1 MTEVYYGDLS
11 RISAEDL
18 DHIDEVSRKHIVPL
32 SMQPGDTLLIDN
44 YRCVGLEYARA
55 GRGWPVACSS
65 LRCCVL
71 SLRCCV
77 LSLRS
82 CVFSLRCSV
91 FSYCMTCVDDSM

>member
-44 YRCVGLEYARA
+44 YRCVGVEWSVRA
-55 GRGWPVACSS
+55 GRGRPVAYS
-65 LRCCVL
+65 
-71 SLRCCV
+71 
-77 LSLRS
+77 SLRS
-82 CVFSLRCSV
+82 CAFHCAADCFLWVGV
-91 FSYCMTCVDDSM
+91 

>member
-44 YRCVGLEYARA
+44 YRCVGVEWSVHARVGG
-55 GRGWPVACSS
+55 GRLPTV
-65 LRCCVL
+65 LCVTVHFI
-71 SLRCCV
+71 V
-77 LSLRS
+77 LLL
-82 CVFSLRCSV
+82 VGV
-91 FSYCMTCVDDSM
+91 

>member
-44 YRCVGLEYARA
+44 YRCVGVEWSVHARGEG
-55 GRGWPVACSS
+55 GRLPTILCVAVHSFA
-65 LRCCVL
+65 LL
-71 SLRCCV
+71 I
-77 LSLRS
+77 
-82 CVFSLRCSV
+82 VFSGLVSDRRAH
-91 FSYCMTCVDDSM
+91 VDDST